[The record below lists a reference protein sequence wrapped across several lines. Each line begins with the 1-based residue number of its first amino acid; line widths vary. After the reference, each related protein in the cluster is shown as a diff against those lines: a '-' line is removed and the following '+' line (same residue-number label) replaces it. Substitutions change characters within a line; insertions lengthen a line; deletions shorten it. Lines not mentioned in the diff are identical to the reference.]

1 MKLYKY
7 LDVKLPKSTETLH
20 QQQIPIIEQIRP
32 LSYDDNLAEL
42 NCGEIASGL
51 LEAKILTNTG
61 TSFFKNDPS
70 HKHVTVT
77 CTT

>member
-51 LEAKILTNTG
+51 LEARN
-61 TSFFKNDPS
+61 S
-70 HKHVTVT
+70 HKYIFFQE
-77 CTT
+77 

>member
-7 LDVKLPKSTETLH
+7 LDVKLPKSIETLH
-20 QQQIPIIEQIRP
+20 QQRILIIEQIKP

-51 LEAKILTNTG
+51 LVARN
-61 TSFFKNDPS
+61 S
-70 HKHVTVT
+70 HKYIFFQE
-77 CTT
+77 

>member
-32 LSYDDNLAEL
+32 LSYDDNL

-51 LEAKILTNTG
+51 LEARN
-61 TSFFKNDPS
+61 S
-70 HKHVTVT
+70 HKYIFFQ
-77 CTT
+77 

>member
-1 MKLYKY
+1 MICCYETVQIFGCEVTK
-7 LDVKLPKSTETLH
+7 KSTETLH

-51 LEAKILTNTG
+51 LEARN
-61 TSFFKNDPS
+61 S
-70 HKHVTVT
+70 HKYIFFQE
-77 CTT
+77 

>member
-51 LEAKILTNTG
+51 LESSGLLEATN
-61 TSFFKNDPS
+61 S
-70 HKHVTVT
+70 HKYIFFQE
-77 CTT
+77 